1 MREIGLNLADSI
13 RDAAVETNAVVQSV
27 NPACF
32 LDPSPCSDWDVQR
45 LAEHMLLVAGLS
57 VASARKTSFN
67 PEPFDRDTWQD
78 RYAELAVDL
87 IDAWAEPGA
96 MDGTTRSGD
105 VEMDARTAAAI
116 TLQELVLHGWDL
128 AAAVGYDYEP
138 PAGVSAAVRHIVE
151 SGAQRAR
158 DLGVFGTPV
167 DPLTDDDLESA
178 LAMSGRD
185 PNWTQ
190 S

>member
-1 MREIGLNLADSI
+1 MNLAEAI

-32 LDPSPCSDWDVQR
+32 LDPSPCSDWDVQK

-57 VASARKTSFN
+57 VASARKTAFE

-78 RYAELAVDL
+78 RYAELAAEL
-87 IDAWAEPGA
+87 IDAWAVPGA
-96 MDGTTRSGD
+96 MEGMTTSGKI
-105 VEMDARTAAAI
+105 EMDARTAAAI

-138 PAGVSAAVRHIVE
+138 PADVSAAVRKIVE
-151 SGAQRAR
+151 SGAKRAR
-158 DLGVFGTPV
+158 DLGVFDAPV
-167 DPLTDDDLESA
+167 DTSTEDDLGA
-178 LAMSGRD
+178 AVAGSGRD
-185 PNWTQ
+185 PSWSPN
-190 S
+190 

>member
-1 MREIGLNLADSI
+1 MREMPLNLADAI

-45 LAEHMLLVAGLS
+45 LAEHMLLFAGLS
-57 VASARKTSFN
+57 VGSARKTALETES
-67 PEPFDRDTWQD
+67 FDRDTWQD

-96 MDGTTRSGD
+96 MEGMTWSGD

-138 PAGVSAAVRHIVE
+138 PADVSAAVRQVVE
-151 SGAQRAR
+151 FGAQRAR
-158 DLGVFGTPV
+158 DLGVFGTAV
-167 DPLTDDDLESA
+167 DPLTDDDLETA
-178 LAMSGRD
+178 LAGSGRD
-185 PNWTQ
+185 PNW
-190 S
+190 SPS

>member
-1 MREIGLNLADSI
+1 MNLVDAI

-32 LDPSPCSDWDVQR
+32 LDPSPCSDWDVQK

-57 VASARKTSFN
+57 VASARKETFE
-67 PEPFDRDTWQD
+67 PEPFVRDTWQD
-78 RYAELAVDL
+78 RYAELAVEL

-96 MDGTTRSGD
+96 MEGTTRSGKI
-105 VEMDARTAAAI
+105 EMDAQTAAAI

-138 PAGVSAAVRHIVE
+138 PAEVSAAVRQIVE
-151 SGAQRAR
+151 AGAQRAR
-158 DLGVFGTPV
+158 DLGVFGPPV
-167 DPLTDDDLESA
+167 EAAAGDDLGVA
-178 LAMSGRD
+178 LAGSGRD
-185 PNWTQ
+185 PGW
-190 S
+190 SPA

>member
-1 MREIGLNLADSI
+1 MDLADAI
-13 RDAAVETNAVVQSV
+13 RAAAVETNAVVQSV

-32 LDPSPCSDWDVQR
+32 LDPSPCSDWDVQS

-57 VASARKTSFN
+57 LASARKEPFE

-78 RYAELAVDL
+78 RYAELAADL
-87 IDAWAEPGA
+87 LDAWAEPGA
-96 MDGTTRSGD
+96 MEGMTQSGT

-138 PAGVSAAVRHIVE
+138 PAEVSAAVRQIVE

-158 DLGVFGTPV
+158 DLGVFGPPV
-167 DPLTDDDLESA
+167 DAATDDDLDTA
-178 LAMSGRD
+178 LAGSGRD
-185 PNWTQ
+185 PRWSPN
-190 S
+190 